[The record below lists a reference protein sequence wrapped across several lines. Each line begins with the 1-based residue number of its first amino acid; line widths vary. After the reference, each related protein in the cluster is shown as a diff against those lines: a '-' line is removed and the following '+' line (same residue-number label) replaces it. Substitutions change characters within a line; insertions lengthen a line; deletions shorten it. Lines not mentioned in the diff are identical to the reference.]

1 MPDSTPSEEPR
12 PGYDVPR
19 DADPERS
26 LTPTRVSRL
35 RRLTLLLALMIAAG
49 ALANWQQDSEFRSAS
64 VLSFVISLVVIVVGY
79 GAIWKVLGSPNRKR
93 AEGARTAGSIL
104 SVFAVT
110 GLLLTGVLAVTGAS
124 GTGAVQLV
132 VGLGTAVVGAIW
144 LHAAW
149 RRLPAAPTGLLD

>member
-1 MPDSTPSEEPR
+1 MSDSTPFEEPR

-19 DADPERS
+19 PAEPERS
-26 LTPTRVSRL
+26 LTPSRVSKL
-35 RRLTLLLALMIAAG
+35 RRLTLLLGLMIAAG
-49 ALANWQQDSEFRSAS
+49 ALASWQQDSEFRSAS
-64 VLSFVISLVVIVVGY
+64 VPSLVISIVVVIIGY
-79 GAIWKVLGSPNRKR
+79 GAIWKILGSPKRKR

-104 SVFAVT
+104 SVLAVT

-124 GTGAVQLV
+124 ATGTVQLV

-149 RRLPAAPTGLLD
+149 RRLPAEPTGLLD